1 MASEGVEW
9 HDKPKRKACR
19 VGWFA
24 IQKCG
29 EMISASHGVLV
40 RVLFTALLVVLARP
54 NIGEE
59 MTT

>member
-1 MASEGVEW
+1 MASERVEC
-9 HDKPKRKACR
+9 HDKPKGKACR

-24 IQKCG
+24 IQKRG
-29 EMISASHGVLV
+29 EMISPSHGVLV
-40 RVLFTALLVVLARP
+40 RVLFIALLVVLARP